1 VRFAFAGTPE
11 FAAWVLRGL
20 VELNRTPVFVI
31 SQPDRPQ
38 GRGRRAASPP
48 AALEAV
54 RLGVE
59 FIQTENI
66 NSPDILERL
75 RASRVAA
82 LVVAAFGQIL
92 RRPLLDS
99 VLCLNVHASLL
110 PAYRGAAPVQR
121 AIANGEQYTGVSIMR
136 MSEGLDEGPW
146 ALQKTVSIDLHD
158 DAGSVARALAV
169 LGAAGMDQVLTGI
182 MDNTITWTE
191 QDGRVSY
198 APKLTR
204 DDTLFD
210 THRSARSAHDRVRSL
225 APDLGARAVSG
236 QLSFNVRRTWPW
248 GEPGLSAP
256 PVAVAHLAGSPGAV
270 AIADTRL
277 FVGCTSGLLEIL
289 ALQPAGRNTMTA
301 AEFLRGYG
309 DRLTGRIEAPTDP
322 SRGTDR
328 PAEKQED
335 QEEGR
340 E

>member
-1 VRFAFAGTPE
+1 MRFAFAGTPD

-48 AALEAV
+48 AALEAGI
-54 RLGVE
+54 LGLE
-59 FIQTENI
+59 CIQTEDI
-66 NSPDILERL
+66 NSPEILERL
-75 RASRVAA
+75 RATGVAA
-82 LVVAAFGQIL
+82 LIVAAFGQIL

-110 PAYRGAAPVQR
+110 PAYRGAAPVHR
-121 AIANGEQYTGVSIMR
+121 AIANGEQCTGVSIMR

-158 DAGSVARALAV
+158 DAGSIERALAV
-169 LGAAGMDQVLTGI
+169 LGAAGIDQVLTGI
-182 MDNTITWTE
+182 ADNTITWTE
-191 QDGRVSY
+191 QDGPMSY

-204 DDTLFD
+204 DDTVFD

-225 APDLGARAVSG
+225 APAIGARAVSG

-248 GEPGLSAP
+248 GEPEFSAP
-256 PVAVAHLAGSPGAV
+256 PEAVAHVAGSPGTV
-270 AIADTRL
+270 AIAGTRL
-277 FVGCTSGLLEIL
+277 FVGCASGVLEIL
-289 ALQPAGRNTMTA
+289 ALQPAGKNTMTA
-301 AEFLRGYG
+301 AEFLRGYRE
-309 DRLTGRIEAPTDP
+309 RLTGRIEAPP
-322 SRGTDR
+322 GTSARSGR
-328 PAEKQED
+328 PAEEQG
-335 QEEGR
+335 EGR